1 MQWEICHTIR
11 LSLDIQGRIERP
23 CPSVISWLNSSR
35 TQITEIFAESQ
46 LGHFLSI
53 IEKKKKKGRRHAWVP
68 FASPISNEHFL
79 GLELSKMQHSTV
91 RGGPTEFYSENWSII
106 YAVSEISFYFLV
118 WHFSNSIWNS
128 SISSVKSSWT
138 SLYYTLPR
146 RRRKKM
152 LSPSGKALK
161 MLT

>member
-1 MQWEICHTIR
+1 MFPTIR

-46 LGHFLSI
+46 LDHFLN
-53 IEKKKKKGRRHAWVP
+53 EKKKKKKGRRHAWVP

-91 RGGPTEFYSENWSII
+91 QGGPTP
-106 YAVSEISFYFLV
+106 EIEIFHMLFDRSLSVFCDILQTAYGILPFLE
-118 WHFSNSIWNS
+118 
-128 SISSVKSSWT
+128 
-138 SLYYTLPR
+138 
-146 RRRKKM
+146 
-152 LSPSGKALK
+152 
-161 MLT
+161 